1 MIFML
6 ARVCTHFVKQNPLK
20 PLKPLSWFILLTV
33 ECGFLFWVSSPGS
46 SSRWWDA
53 HRVQTLVDCGKQVND
68 LWRKHMRTPNAA
80 DAHNKDMISHFVLR
94 LVYCRT

>member
-1 MIFML
+1 
-6 ARVCTHFVKQNPLK
+6 
-20 PLKPLSWFILLTV
+20 
-33 ECGFLFWVSSPGS
+33 
-46 SSRWWDA
+46 
-53 HRVQTLVDCGKQVND
+53 VND